1 MFFGGGGNILN
12 IKYYK
17 ALLFTQLSTPCDIYK
32 FVLSVLAVFYSIGE
46 IISFCCFTENKGIF
60 FCHGSGIYRL

>member
-1 MFFGGGGNILN
+1 MFFGGG
-12 IKYYK
+12 KYTEYQYYK

-60 FCHGSGIYRL
+60 CCHGSGIYRL